1 MLPGSALYLIPIE
14 VLCVT
19 ETWISKLK
27 RSIKSIGKVDCKSV
41 RVRDLASVVG
51 QVISLRNCV
60 GSVPRIMIRSMYAV
74 VNQEF

>member
-1 MLPGSALYLIPIE
+1 LLPGSALYLILIE

-19 ETWISKLK
+19 ESWISKLK
-27 RSIKSIGKVDCKSV
+27 RSIKSIGKVDCKSFK
-41 RVRDLASVVG
+41 VRDLASAVG

-60 GSVPRIMIRSMYAV
+60 GSVPRIMTRSMYAV